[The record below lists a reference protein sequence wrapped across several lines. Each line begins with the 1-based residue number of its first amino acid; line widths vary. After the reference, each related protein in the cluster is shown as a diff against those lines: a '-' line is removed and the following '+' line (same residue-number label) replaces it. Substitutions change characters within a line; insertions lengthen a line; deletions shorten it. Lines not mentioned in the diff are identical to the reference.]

1 MKRCCLQSRQLHNVC
16 GGGTNKS
23 ETEINAKKKRRRIK
37 SKVWIDFRLVRAELT
52 KKSRATV
59 SPREQTRDDAIMTVI
74 RARR

>member
-23 ETEINAKKKRRRIK
+23 ETEINAKKRRRK

>member
-23 ETEINAKKKRRRIK
+23 ETEINAKKKKRIK
-37 SKVWIDFRLVRAELT
+37 SKVWIDFRLVKAELT
-52 KKSRATV
+52 KKSKPTV

>member
-1 MKRCCLQSRQLHNVC
+1 MCVEVEQISQRQKL
-16 GGGTNKS
+16 
-23 ETEINAKKKRRRIK
+23 IQKKRRIK

>member
-1 MKRCCLQSRQLHNVC
+1 MC

-23 ETEINAKKKRRRIK
+23 ETEINAKKKKRIK

-52 KKSRATV
+52 KKSKATV

>member
-1 MKRCCLQSRQLHNVC
+1 MC

-23 ETEINAKKKRRRIK
+23 ETEINAKKKRIK

-52 KKSRATV
+52 KKSKATV

>member
-23 ETEINAKKKRRRIK
+23 ETEINAKKKRIK
-37 SKVWIDFRLVRAELT
+37 SKVWIDFRLVKAELT
-52 KKSRATV
+52 KKSKATV